1 MSRKYVQ
8 YSITI
13 SISAEEPLEDVV
25 YDADSEEWTE
35 ENIRAYIMQ
44 DRWEFLAES
53 VNYNDWDIYV
63 KVVEKDD

>member
-8 YSITI
+8 YSIALNI
-13 SISAEEPLEDVV
+13 SVEEPLEDVV

-35 ENIRAYIMQ
+35 EAIQDYIMQ
-44 DRWEFLAES
+44 ERWEFLAES